1 MSDTPF
7 EISTLSTSVG
17 GATVSDGVSDAS
29 AVLLIPAIKF
39 EGKGTSAIG
48 FSPPTSPNASDI
60 ESPPDPGTDAG
71 VAAGMVCGAC
81 KRVAVGIGTG
91 TGVGAGA
98 GDEVASC
105 GGWETA
111 DGIGD

>member
-1 MSDTPF
+1 MAIDEMSDTPF

-29 AVLLIPAIKF
+29 AVLLVPAIKF

-60 ESPPDPGTDAG
+60 ETDVGANAGIVIGSACCTCGGVATGVGTGTDAG
-71 VAAGMVCGAC
+71 DC
-81 KRVAVGIGTG
+81 
-91 TGVGAGA
+91 
-98 GDEVASC
+98 EVTSG
-105 GGWETA
+105 GGWG
-111 DGIGD
+111 GIGD